1 MAAASG
7 VEEGLSPEDV
17 IYWETYARKLIME
30 YKLLIHAIDNTLYQ
44 AEADQDILLF
54 AQLEVEHRTE
64 AIKFGRRNSSFCQLV
79 FGTCCTLLFCV
90 CLWDRPNS
98 TPRSKDAIVADFGRG
113 KQGWTKAELLAMIEA
128 LQTALDLLP
137 QQGPQRLRAAINDCE
152 FQVQQKWRAS
162 RWPVTIAVPAS
173 QPPPAA
179 FSPAMQPANAMQEGP
194 PKQNLADQLAQLSQ
208 LRASGALSQ
217 EQFDQAAAKVIAAG

>member
-7 VEEGLSPEDV
+7 VEQGMSPADV
-17 IYWETYARKLIME
+17 VYWETFARKLIMQ
-30 YKLLIHAIDNTLYQ
+30 YKLLICAIDNTLYQ

-54 AQLEVEHRTE
+54 AQLEVEYRTE
-64 AIKFGRRNSSFCQLV
+64 LIKFGKRHQSNCDMCVSTFCC
-79 FGTCCTLLFCV
+79 FLFCGMGYFCNGV
-90 CLWDRPNS
+90 K
-98 TPRSKDAIVADFGRG
+98 PRSKDELVVDFGLG
-113 KQGWTKAELLAMIEA
+113 KQHWTTAELLPMIKS

-137 QQGPQRLRAAINDCE
+137 QQGPQRLRAAVKDCE
-152 FQVQQKWRAS
+152 FQVEQKWRS
-162 RWPVTIAVPAS
+162 LRNPVRIAS

-179 FSPAMQPANAMQEGP
+179 YNQAMQPANAMQDGP
-194 PKQNLADQLAQLSQ
+194 PKQSLADQLAQLSQ